1 MLKKVLIVFVS
12 ILMVVTVSSAKTKL
26 LFWEF
31 MMDDDTANKVIENYE
46 ALNPDV
52 EIEFVQL
59 SWATGFDKIV
69 TAFAAGAVP
78 DVLELGNTWVAN
90 FANEG
95 VLTDISNEVEK
106 FPYIVGWNQSE
117 YDGRNWGYPWLLGTR
132 AMFYNMDLFIQAG
145 LDPENPPET
154 WAELI
159 KAAKKI
165 HALGDDIY
173 GFGMG
178 TGEPQTPWQE
188 WFLPAVWGNNGNI
201 LSEDMKTATMD
212 SKEVLEAAK
221 MYQELSKYSIKTK
234 ARDLR
239 AVFGSGKIGLWIGQA
254 DSITNFSSTYP
265 DTNYMVCFVPKP
277 SNDKGFHASFA
288 GGEILTIPKASNNK
302 EAAKKF
308 IEYLI
313 SEEVTMN
320 ITKRVPSIFPS
331 TSKASENPWFEDHP
345 LEYIFFLQNA
355 LAVPAP
361 QHPKWVD
368 IQYKL
373 SEAIESIVLD
383 YTNVEETFIKY
394 NHQIQ
399 TILDEFNNN

>member
-1 MLKKVLIVFVS
+1 MFKKVLIVLLAT
-12 ILMVVTVSSAKTKL
+12 LMVVTVCSAKTKL
-26 LFWEF
+26 LLWEF
-31 MMDDDTANKVIENYE
+31 MMNDDTANKVIEDYE
-46 ALNPDV
+46 AMNPDV

-95 VLTDISNEVEK
+95 VLTDISGEVEK
-106 FPYIVGWNQSE
+106 FPYIVGWNQSR
-117 YDGRNWGYPWLLGTR
+117 YDGNYWGYPWLLGTR
-132 AMFYNMDLFIQAG
+132 AMFYNMDLFVKAG

-154 WAELI
+154 WGELI
-159 KAAKKI
+159 EAAKKI
-165 HALGDDIY
+165 DALGDDIY

-201 LSEDMKTATMD
+201 LSEDMKTATLN
-212 SKEVLEAAK
+212 SKEVLEAGK
-221 MYQELSKYSIKTK
+221 MYQELSKYAIKTK
-234 ARDLR
+234 ASDLR
-239 AVFGSGKIGLWIGQA
+239 AVFGSGKVGMWIAQA
-254 DSITNFSSTYP
+254 GDITKLSSTYP
-265 DTNYMVCFVPKP
+265 DTNFMVCFVPKP
-277 SNDKGFHASFA
+277 DKEDGFHASFA
-288 GGEILTIPKASNNK
+288 GGEILTIPTASKNK
-302 EAAKKF
+302 EEAKKL

-331 TSKASENPWFEDHP
+331 TKKAEENPWFEDHP
-345 LEYIFFLQNA
+345 LEYIFFLQNTQ
-355 LAVPAP
+355 AVPAP

-368 IQYKL
+368 IQFKL

-383 YTNVEETFIKY
+383 YTDVEETFNKY
-394 NHQIQ
+394 NQQIQ
-399 TILDEFNNN
+399 AILDEFNGK